1 MDVTDKDQTTCPVAS
16 SIQLMTLTDSKSL
29 FKSEDGKV
37 NTTLSAT
44 SLENRETNV
53 TASSGKAEREVNNV
67 NENERREPIV
77 VFMGHSD
84 SEELSKDESSE
95 LPKFT
100 SSSFSGLHPQMRSS
114 NRQENDD
121 VMFLGDSDWGHDTVT
136 SLDREG
142 NESSTALETYFTAKT
157 HPKENGLALQRRDTE
172 TGTFALPDE
181 PQSTLKNET
190 LSDVV
195 DPTNQITNRSEKAVE
210 RSENVKMVIG
220 TLISSNEDQTG
231 ACPLKKVH
239 SGVFTKKQEH
249 LDAHIN
255 NLPSPTT
262 SYQDILFL
270 RGSVTKKSQS
280 RWMTKQVINKSVT
293 CLTGLNQSGPVS
305 DKV

>member
-1 MDVTDKDQTTCPVAS
+1 M
-16 SIQLMTLTDSKSL
+16 
-29 FKSEDGKV
+29 
-37 NTTLSAT
+37 
-44 SLENRETNV
+44 
-53 TASSGKAEREVNNV
+53 
-67 NENERREPIV
+67 
-77 VFMGHSD
+77 
-84 SEELSKDESSE
+84 
-95 LPKFT
+95 
-100 SSSFSGLHPQMRSS
+100 
-114 NRQENDD
+114 
-121 VMFLGDSDWGHDTVT
+121 
-136 SLDREG
+136 
-142 NESSTALETYFTAKT
+142 
-157 HPKENGLALQRRDTE
+157 
-172 TGTFALPDE
+172 
-181 PQSTLKNET
+181 
-190 LSDVV
+190 V

-305 DKV
+305 DKI